1 LSIQPRIKK
10 INDKLSIS
18 NIEYE
23 LLTYKFNF
31 TFSCSSNNWTD
42 TLNHD
47 LFSDTLETYKRSL
60 EYYSAVNKLHL
71 NGLIGYDSVGNR
83 LRSISGTS
91 MVSNIELQLK
101 KDLDSVSILRLINL
115 KYYNYTN
122 PLTDEK
128 MECTPPE
135 ALFMHLYYL
144 AIVKDNTAAAKLLL
158 DKIDTYSKD
167 NEQDEDFD
175 SMSYEELV
183 ERQRQLN
190 ELRSIEDLK
199 EEIIE
204 LQEIIEMKEGGEL
217 RKP

>member
-1 LSIQPRIKK
+1 MSIQPRIKK

-128 MECTPPE
+128 MECTPPK
-135 ALFMHLYYL
+135 LFLC
-144 AIVKDNTAAAKLLL
+144 
-158 DKIDTYSKD
+158 TYTT
-167 NEQDEDFD
+167 
-175 SMSYEELV
+175 
-183 ERQRQLN
+183 
-190 ELRSIEDLK
+190 
-199 EEIIE
+199 
-204 LQEIIEMKEGGEL
+204 
-217 RKP
+217 